1 MELIARVMER
11 TSSVIF
17 QPLKAMLIKGVK
29 NIINMPARELEA
41 VGDAR
46 FVPAFLGHAHYG
58 PPGFVAITKTRKGA
72 QVEFELQRGL
82 VGRKKPLQ
90 GVMVGVIAEF
100 ASQDALDLTQMNGGI
115 ALF

>member
-1 MELIARVMER
+1 MR
-11 TSSVIF
+11 
-17 QPLKAMLIKGVK
+17 KGRWK
-29 NIINMPARELEA
+29 NIINMPARELET

-46 FVPAFLGHAHYG
+46 FVPAFPGHAHHG
-58 PPGFVAITKTRKGA
+58 PPGLIGIAKARKGG

-82 VGRKKPLQ
+82 VGLKKPLQ

-100 ASQDALDLTQMNGGI
+100 AGQNALDLTQMNGGI

>member
-1 MELIARVMER
+1 MQGTGTLIL
-11 TSSVIF
+11 
-17 QPLKAMLIKGVK
+17 QPFKAMLIKGVK
-29 NIINMPARELEA
+29 NVVDMPAREFET

-46 FVPAFLGHAHYG
+46 FVPALLGHAHHS
-58 PPGFVAITKTRKGA
+58 PPGLISIAKARKGG

-82 VGRKKPLQ
+82 VGLEKPLQ

-100 ASQDALDLTQMNGGI
+100 AGQDALELTQMNGGI